1 MYGKVA
7 GSELQSRTVLADL
20 TLGSSDIPQICTGKN
35 VGFLIV
41 RTVY

>member
-1 MYGKVA
+1 
-7 GSELQSRTVLADL
+7 LADL

-41 RTVY
+41 RTVYWNFKKLKF